1 MGWDGICV
9 YMCVYIE
16 RESTFFR
23 REKQKGAAVIE
34 EAATPPLSLPAP
46 AAVGVRFHNPL
57 PSPGTH
63 THALA
68 KHTPYS
74 YVRTCIG

>member
-34 EAATPPLSLPAP
+34 EAATPPLSLPP
-46 AAVGVRFHNPL
+46 AAVGVRFHNPPL
-57 PSPGTH
+57 RN
-63 THALA
+63 HALA

-74 YVRTCIG
+74 GR